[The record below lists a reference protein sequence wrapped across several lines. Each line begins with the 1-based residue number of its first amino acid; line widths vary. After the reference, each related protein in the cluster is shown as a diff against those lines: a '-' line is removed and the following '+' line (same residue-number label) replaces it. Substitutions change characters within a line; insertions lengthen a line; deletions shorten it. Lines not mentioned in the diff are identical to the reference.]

1 MKMKMFARE
10 YSKIIFVNVL
20 TYESSALILTV
31 WTWLNFQAL
40 IVIVKKQK
48 GHVKHVS
55 MDL

>member
-31 WTWLNFQAL
+31 WT
-40 IVIVKKQK
+40 
-48 GHVKHVS
+48 
-55 MDL
+55 